1 MKKCPQC
8 STVYGDEVIYC
19 LNDGTAVIEETL
31 SMPAAD
37 DSIEEQTVI
46 RREPLIVDFGGV
58 EESSPPAVYQ
68 VPPTPE
74 NIIVVPAKTTSNAGK
89 YALFLVLGLLLGGGL
104 VLMTLLLSRRLYRDE
119 NTNSVKTNQT
129 EISVKTIPAAQ
140 NKTEN
145 KAENKVVE
153 TISGKHD
160 KATSASDADFN
171 GRLIVTNARV
181 RSSPSA
187 DSSAVDTLPMNDR
200 ISIIRR
206 ENPNSPWYEVECE
219 HGTSGWMH
227 GNTIEFTK

>member
-8 STVYGDEVIYC
+8 DTVYGDEVVYC
-19 LNDGTAVIEETL
+19 LNDGAAVIEETFPL
-31 SMPAAD
+31 PLVD

-46 RREPLIVDFGGV
+46 RREPIIVDFGED
-58 EESSPPAVYQ
+58 EESSRHAVYQ